1 MIDDR
6 TRRLLQ
12 APFAARQP
20 NDDLRR
26 AIWLYL
32 WLLTAANSQGHVC
45 RTVDRLATDLAVA
58 VPEVQTWLDRLA
70 EAQLVRIATPPPYLV
85 LKLAFWSGSGAQA
98 SIAKPKLTSESM
110 TSHREVPVS
119 SSKQAASILEDGGPG
134 EGEPLVHEILRVLGG
149 GSEPE
154 IRTLVGQFP
163 KLVVLKALLRVKTTP
178 PHTIRKSKL
187 ALFRYLL
194 VAFAA
199 DHHDHHR
206 SHHP

>member
-1 MIDDR
+1 MLDDR
-6 TRRLLQ
+6 TRQLLE
-12 APFAARQP
+12 APFAAGQM
-20 NDDLRR
+20 NDDLRH

-32 WLLTAANSQGHVC
+32 WLLTAANSQGYVC
-45 RTVDRLATDLAVA
+45 RTVDRLATDLGVA
-58 VPEVQTWLDRLA
+58 VPEVQAWLDRLA
-70 EAQLVRIATPPPYLV
+70 EAQLVRITTPPPYLV
-85 LKLAFWSGSGAQA
+85 LKLAFWSGNGAQA
-98 SIAKPKLTSESM
+98 SIAKPEFTSESM
-110 TSHREVPVS
+110 NSHREVPV
-119 SSKQAASILEDGGPG
+119 SSKQAASILEDEGLG
-134 EGEPLVHEILRVLGG
+134 EGEPLVREILRVLGG
-149 GSEPE
+149 GSGHE
-154 IRTLVGQFP
+154 IRELVGQFP